1 MLSKSQAAAEAV
13 ACNNNIKQLTLAW
26 IIYASDN
33 EDLLVNNYGK
43 PQTVST
49 RDTWANNVEDWGNT
63 DDNTNLT
70 HVTDTLFSPYDNKSA
85 GIFKCPSD
93 RAPRRPKTDRAP
105 AASR

>member
-1 MLSKSQAAAEAV
+1 MTYLPHRRAFTLIELLVVIAIIAILAALLLPALSKSQAAAEGV

-26 IIYASDN
+26 ILYASDN

-70 HVTDTLFSPYDNKSA
+70 Y
-85 GIFKCPSD
+85 
-93 RAPRRPKTDRAP
+93 
-105 AASR
+105 